1 TSLLLEGRDLPRR
14 DKSRRR
20 APTAQ
25 VSRMVAVTLK
35 RPDVQRYP
43 DDTRRAPAKPPAQP
57 VGMAESDMNKSS
69 WQKPACT
76 HSAHRRR
83 CVLELGPQ
91 IPQQRC
97 VSFSSVSFLVT
108 SSTEPISLVSYWTC
122 SPGGV
127 SAMIASNSETV
138 TIISKSPFI
147 SPLPSGRPVLALT
160 YTPTP
165 LAFPLAGDRRNYPSH
180 TSRAFH

>member
-1 TSLLLEGRDLPRR
+1 MSQARLFYWKVATFLGATNHDEEPRR
-14 DKSRRR
+14 PKCL
-20 APTAQ
+20 APWPLL
-25 VSRMVAVTLK
+25 LK

-57 VGMAESDMNKSS
+57 VGIAESDMNKSS

-97 VSFSSVSFLVT
+97 VCGQAVPRFT
-108 SSTEPISLVSYWTC
+108 SAGRPC
-122 SPGGV
+122 QGSPGWQRKSRHRGV
-127 SAMIASNSETV
+127 HPQCARLQQFAFFLELFTLARSDSTTDYRYDLGIRGSWRET
-138 TIISKSPFI
+138 
-147 SPLPSGRPVLALT
+147 
-160 YTPTP
+160 
-165 LAFPLAGDRRNYPSH
+165 
-180 TSRAFH
+180 

>member
-1 TSLLLEGRDLPRR
+1 MSQARLFYWKVATFLGATNHDEELRRPKCLAPWPLL
-14 DKSRRR
+14 
-20 APTAQ
+20 
-25 VSRMVAVTLK
+25 LK

-97 VSFSSVSFLVT
+97 VCAQAVPRFTRLAKKQPPPGRGDGFRLALVT
-108 SSTEPISLVSYWTC
+108 PPPKKRSHRDA
-122 SPGGV
+122 GGGL
-127 SAMIASNSETV
+127 IENERG
-138 TIISKSPFI
+138 
-147 SPLPSGRPVLALT
+147 PLQ
-160 YTPTP
+160 
-165 LAFPLAGDRRNYPSH
+165 N
-180 TSRAFH
+180 